1 MGTDDKRGDGR
12 EQKPVIKKEF
22 KKEKSWKRNA
32 SKRCR
37 PRHQRREA
45 HWTTTYR
52 NKNLLMLMEA
62 LQTSTFYYKA
72 SQDALFQSLGQSVL
86 DYYECFKSMMEIMV
100 SLDLRVHDDEG
111 ILEAVAVDHGE
122 DVASL
127 FATKVDEYRC
137 SSSWTQTIVFMKMRG
152 RRNSYPPTLHD
163 ANTFLQGYNP
173 KKAAMVAG
181 DKQKLGITFVNNGNG
196 KKYDGPECGRCGY
209 QHATKA
215 CCATRHFAGTML
227 HVEEFYKD
235 KEISS
240 DDDEN
245 NSSSSCP
252 SILQKNASKS
262 SSDESSSDCSLDSS
276 LTEQFDRRFYHG
288 SSGEHLE
295 GEAFGTLGS
304 EDSDQVSKM
313 VLCLESSDET
323 TQFMFLN
330 RDERRLKLL
339 VGFFS
344 TVSQLSMY
352 SPIQSC

>member
-37 PRHQRREA
+37 PRRQRREA

-52 NKNLLMLMEA
+52 NKNLLKLLEA

-215 CCATRHFAGTML
+215 CCATRHFDGTML
-227 HVEEFYKD
+227 HVEEFYKRQGD
-235 KEISS
+235 K
-240 DDDEN
+240 
-245 NSSSSCP
+245 
-252 SILQKNASKS
+252 Q
-262 SSDESSSDCSLDSS
+262 
-276 LTEQFDRRFYHG
+276 
-288 SSGEHLE
+288 
-295 GEAFGTLGS
+295 
-304 EDSDQVSKM
+304 
-313 VLCLESSDET
+313 
-323 TQFMFLN
+323 
-330 RDERRLKLL
+330 
-339 VGFFS
+339 
-344 TVSQLSMY
+344 
-352 SPIQSC
+352 